1 MSEKF
6 CIKTYGCQMNVAD
19 SERIRSLL
27 LRDGYRET
35 ADMEEANLIILNT
48 CAVRKHAED
57 RALARLSS
65 LKHYKRKNPN
75 LIIGLFGCIPS
86 LYGEKLL
93 KEFPHLSILCGPK
106 GIGEIISLLQKA
118 EKGEQVSALQ
128 IATCRDS
135 NCQTRGLDKSSPY
148 NIKNEF
154 FDDRCILTGKKKAA
168 FLPIMQGCD
177 KYCSYC
183 VVPYTRGRERSKPSL
198 QIMEE
203 VENLVRQG
211 VREIMLLG
219 QNVNS
224 YGKGLAEKIDF
235 AGLLKLVG
243 KIEDL
248 EKIKFMTSHPKDISQ
263 DLLEV
268 IASSKKIEKRLHL
281 PVQSGSDSTLEKM
294 NRGYTVKDYKKIIE
308 NARELMPKIS
318 ISTDIIVGFPGEK
331 EEDFQ
336 QTLKLL
342 TEIRFDSI
350 FAFKYSNRPKTA
362 AVRFSGQI
370 PQEEK
375 ERRLKEILELQR
387 KINRTKGKAA
397 QKIL

>member
-1 MSEKF
+1 MKKDTKKVF
-6 CIKTYGCQMNVAD
+6 LKTYGCQMNVAD
-19 SERIRSLL
+19 SERIKSVLL
-27 LRDGYRET
+27 KDGYQET
-35 ADMEEANLIILNT
+35 AKPEEADFIILNT

-57 RALARLSS
+57 RAFARLNS
-65 LKHYKRKNPN
+65 LKHYKRENPKV
-75 LIIGLFGCIPS
+75 IIGLFGCIPS

-93 KEFPHLSILCGPK
+93 EEFPHLSILCGPK

-118 EKGEQVSALQ
+118 KKGEKAVSL
-128 IATCRDS
+128 
-135 NCQTRGLDKSSPY
+135 NE
-148 NIKNEF
+148 KNSF
-154 FDDRCILTGKKKAA
+154 FDDRCILTEKKAV

-177 KYCSYC
+177 NFCSYC
-183 VVPYTRGRERSKPSL
+183 VVPYTRGRERSKPSR

-203 VENLVRQG
+203 AENLVRQG

-235 AGLLKLVG
+235 AGLLKLVS
-243 KIEDL
+243 KIKDL

-263 DLLEV
+263 NLLEV
-268 IASSKKIEKRLHL
+268 IASSEKIEKRLHL
-281 PVQSGSDSTLEKM
+281 PVQSGSDFILKRM
-294 NRGYTVKDYKKIIE
+294 NRGYTTADYKKIVE
-308 NARELMPKIS
+308 NIRNLTPKIS
-318 ISTDIIVGFPGEK
+318 LSTDIIVGFPGEK

-362 AVRFSGQI
+362 ASSFEGQV
-370 PQEEK
+370 PQKEK
-375 ERRLKEILELQR
+375 EGRLKEVF
-387 KINRTKGKAA
+387 KTYKKA
-397 QKIL
+397 

>member
-1 MSEKF
+1 MKF
-6 CIKTYGCQMNVAD
+6 FLKTYGCQMNVAD

-35 ADMEEANLIILNT
+35 AEIEEAGLIILNT

-57 RALARLSS
+57 RALARLNS
-65 LKHYKRKNPN
+65 LKHYKRKNPD
-75 LIIGLFGCIPS
+75 LIIGLFGCVPS
-86 LYGEKLL
+86 FYGEKLL
-93 KEFPHLSILCGPK
+93 EEFPHLSILCGPK
-106 GIGEIISLLQKA
+106 GIGEINSLLQKA
-118 EKGEQVSALQ
+118 EKGERVASL
-128 IATCRDS
+128 
-135 NCQTRGLDKSSPY
+135 NG
-148 NIKNEF
+148 KNNL
-154 FDDRCILTGKKKAA
+154 FDDRCILTGKKKAS

-177 KYCSYC
+177 NFCSYC

-203 VENLVRQG
+203 AENLVSQG
-211 VREIMLLG
+211 VKEIMLLG

-224 YGKGLAEKIDF
+224 YGKGLTEKIDF

-243 KIEDL
+243 KIKDL

-263 DLLEV
+263 NLLEV
-268 IASSKKIEKRLHL
+268 IASSEKIEKRLHL
-281 PVQSGSDSTLEKM
+281 PVQSGSDSILERM
-294 NRGYTVKDYKKIIE
+294 NRGYTVKDYKKIIK

-318 ISTDIIVGFPGEK
+318 ISTDIIVGFPGER
-331 EEDFQ
+331 EDDFR

-362 AVRFSGQI
+362 AGRFPGQI

-387 KINRTKGKAA
+387 EINRAKRKAV